1 VQGTAGGFDRA
12 AWSALLQPLVKLW
25 DQLLALAP
33 PALRQTISSGSSSL
47 ASAAAASSS
56 SSSQLG
62 PVDSFVALERAFG
75 VTLLQLVARTM
86 AGVKGVLSGEAPTAA
101 VQVRAFAAVM
111 PHRRTVR

>member
-1 VQGTAGGFDRA
+1 LQGTAGGFDWS

-33 PALRQTISSGSSSL
+33 PALRQTLSSSNV
-47 ASAAAASSS
+47 ASAAAANSS

-62 PVDSFVALERAFG
+62 PVDSFVALERAYG

-86 AGVKGVLSGEAPTAA
+86 AGVKGVLAGEAPTAA
-101 VQVRAFAAVM
+101 VQVSSPLEADLL
-111 PHRRTVR
+111 